1 MKKGR
6 VHLIIH
12 GLVQGVFYRASTR
25 ETALRL
31 GLKGWV
37 RNLPD
42 GKVEAVF
49 EGPADQLQKAI
60 EWCREGPPGA
70 RVTKIDEKWDDC
82 PGEFSSFDIRY
93 GW

>member
-12 GLVQGVFYRASTR
+12 GFVQGVFYRASTR
-25 ETALRL
+25 EAALRL

-42 GKVEAVF
+42 GNVEAVF
-49 EGPADQLQKAI
+49 EGPVEKLQKAI
-60 EWCREGPPGA
+60 EWCKEGPPGA
-70 RVTKIDEKWDDC
+70 KVTKIDPKWDDYS
-82 PGEFSSFDIRY
+82 GEFNSFEVRY
-93 GW
+93 G

>member
-12 GLVQGVFYRASTR
+12 GLVQGVFYRASTH

-37 RNLPD
+37 RNLPN
-42 GKVEAVF
+42 GNVEAVF
-49 EGPADQLQKAI
+49 EGPSDQIQKAI
-60 EWCREGPPGA
+60 KWCEEGPPGA
-70 RVTKIDEKWDDC
+70 RVTKIDKKWDDYS
-82 PGEFSSFDIRY
+82 GELSGFEVKY

>member
-1 MKKGR
+1 M
-6 VHLIIH
+6 HLIIH
-12 GLVQGVFYRASTR
+12 GFVQGVFYRASTR

-42 GKVEAVF
+42 GNVEAVF
-49 EGPADQLQKAI
+49 EGPVDNLHKAI
-60 EWCREGPPGA
+60 EWCQEGPPGA
-70 RVTKIDEKWDDC
+70 TVTKIEQKWDDYS
-82 PGEFSSFDIRY
+82 GEFTSFEVRY